1 MNAINFIQ
9 QYGVEKARE
18 VVEGAPERATVVS
31 ALTFKYH
38 FQFKDSQIWGTVSH
52 GLNGSIH
59 TCTRFSVITDPID
72 LGELKRL
79 VESVDLI
86 KKHGGLFSTKCQ
98 LDKGGSDYEWYGENG
113 DYGLTDLGDLEQAIA
128 DYESIYSIPE
138 SVRQAILNLEK
149 HL

>member
-79 VESVDLI
+79 VESVYLVKEHHTLDRAIEYANSQYTAPEI
-86 KKHGGLFSTKCQ
+86 K
-98 LDKGGSDYEWYGENG
+98 ER
-113 DYGLTDLGDLEQAIA
+113 LEQAIA
-128 DYESIYSIPE
+128 D
-138 SVRQAILNLEK
+138 
-149 HL
+149 